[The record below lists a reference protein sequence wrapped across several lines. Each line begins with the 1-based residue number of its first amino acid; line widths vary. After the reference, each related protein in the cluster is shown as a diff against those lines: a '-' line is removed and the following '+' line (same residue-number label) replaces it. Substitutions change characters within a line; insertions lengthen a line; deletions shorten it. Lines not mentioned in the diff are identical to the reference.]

1 MVILLI
7 GISASLISLTVPTD
21 DSLSGIAVSQAEK
34 LVYVMEEISDR
45 ASMEGRVLGLKVSK
59 NGYKFLYLSPN
70 GKKKVQSDSLEQQH
84 FLTYW
89 DTLSWVPYS
98 IEGID
103 TDVTFEE
110 GITATLKVGGMKVE
124 TKDESLDEVDFDK
137 QEREASSRDLP
148 QVLFY
153 PTGEVTPFR
162 LRFIPENEDDANNPI
177 MIIGTETGRFR
188 LFDAEKDKL

>member
-70 GKKKVQSDSLEQQH
+70 GKKKVQSDSLEQQL

-110 GITATLKVGGMKVE
+110 GITATLKVGGRNK
-124 TKDESLDEVDFDK
+124 
-137 QEREASSRDLP
+137 R
-148 QVLFY
+148 
-153 PTGEVTPFR
+153 
-162 LRFIPENEDDANNPI
+162 
-177 MIIGTETGRFR
+177 
-188 LFDAEKDKL
+188 